1 MEKYICLIIILAFVC
16 LNLSGS
22 NVAENTSSY
31 GESYDELFDD
41 FRDILNEMEID
52 SLKLVLKS
60 KGFLSEQKIF
70 SITGDFFIAN
80 VLSRALKNQG
90 FQSYMSVKTVSTKIY
105 ESSYIIACKYGHK
118 KHLVSFLIEKDR
130 DEQNYIDNIKGNYTL
145 FPNLV
150 IGDFRI
156 KTGRGIFSD
165 YADYYSL
172 NSVPFFSYRIEPDM
186 SKSEYPSLRGIS
198 YTLPISIVNSSVFL
212 SFNQYDSRIDS
223 MYVVSR
229 ILLYNPHIDSLS
241 ISRRNNL
248 NELFIG
254 GIIGLKENYLN
265 IAAYFSN
272 YSNHIEDINNNKL
285 YVFDFFGKINLFS
298 YDIGFSS
305 NGGICGSIGVKKR
318 IKNFISMKTGVF
330 YNHNFFNPH
339 TKYLFNRNKLL
350 SMNINLR
357 LLNFSGIYYE
367 GEYRYYDNKSIKHKF
382 IIKPNGFITIQYNF
396 NQMDNESNIRIKIR
410 GLNTSYLTM
419 FNSFKI
425 TSKHSILIR
434 TDANLFVE
442 PLRVRMFSYY
452 YSMGENDC
460 LSAYEYTVRG
470 MYPMKM
476 IYSGEGI
483 RMGINVQLDTSSYVS
498 LNGAFIYDTKITAL
512 TAAISMSFEIP

>member
-1 MEKYICLIIILAFVC
+1 MEKYVCLIIVLTFLC

-22 NVAENTSSY
+22 NIEENVSAYS
-31 GESYDELFDD
+31 ESYDELFDD
-41 FRDILNEMEID
+41 FRDILDEMEID
-52 SLKLVLKS
+52 SLKIILKS
-60 KGFLSEQKIF
+60 KGSLSEQKIF
-70 SITGDFFIAN
+70 SITGDFFVSN

-90 FQSYMSVKTVSTKIY
+90 FQAYASLKTISTKIS
-105 ESSYIIACKYGHK
+105 ESSYIIACKYGYK
-118 KHLVSFLIEKDR
+118 KHLLSFLIEKDR

-145 FPNLV
+145 FPNLI

-186 SKSEYPSLRGIS
+186 SKSEYPGFRGIS
-198 YTLPISIVNSSVFL
+198 YTLPISFVNSSIFL
-212 SFNQYDSRIDS
+212 SFNQYDARIDT
-223 MYVVSR
+223 MDTVSR

-248 NELFIG
+248 DELLIG

-265 IAAYFSN
+265 IVAYFSN
-272 YSNHIEDINNNKL
+272 YSHPIEDINNNKL
-285 YVFDFFGKINLFS
+285 YVFDFFGKINLLS

-305 NGGICGSIGVKKR
+305 NGGISGSIGIKKR
-318 IKNFISMKTGVF
+318 IKNFISMKTGLF
-330 YNHNFFNPH
+330 YANNYFNPH
-339 TKYLFNRNKLL
+339 SKYLFNRSELMG
-350 SMNINLR
+350 MNINLR

-367 GEYRYYDNKSIKHKF
+367 GEFRYNDNETIKHRF
-382 IIKPNGFITIQYNF
+382 VLKPAGFITIQYNY
-396 NQMDNESNIRIKIR
+396 NQMDNESNIKVKIR

-460 LSAYEYTVRG
+460 LSEYEYTVRG

-483 RMGINVQLDTSSYVS
+483 RMGINVQLYTPSYVS
-498 LNGAFIYDTKITAL
+498 LNGAFIYDTQITTL
-512 TAAISMSFEIP
+512 TAAISLNCEIP